1 MFILFYLP
9 WTVIGSFA
17 FGGTNRNSGADRSI
31 VNHWR
36 FMDVK
41 ELAPVSIST
50 AAVVLKIGTN
60 FGLIILIQEF
70 PGPQFLFCVSE
81 GTLTIG
87 NDLPIG

>member
-1 MFILFYLP
+1 
-9 WTVIGSFA
+9 
-17 FGGTNRNSGADRSI
+17 
-31 VNHWR
+31 
-36 FMDVK
+36 MDVK